1 MNSFLARLKVVT
13 IHTIKWFEK
22 YPIAIFL
29 LALGLFV
36 YGIWTM
42 SDRQSM
48 AGSWMLVLVG
58 AGLFLWGLSVVTGM
72 SLRMSF

>member
-1 MNSFLARLKVVT
+1 MDIFLARLT
-13 IHTIKWFEK
+13 AGILHTIKWFEK

-36 YGIWTM
+36 YGIWIM
-42 SDRQSM
+42 GDRQSM

-58 AGLFLWGLSVVTGM
+58 AGLFLWGMSVVTGM
-72 SLRMSF
+72 SLSMSF